1 MSRDSLEYDVLI
13 VGGGPAGLSAAIR
26 LRQLAEAAHLDLNV
40 CLLEKG
46 SEIGAHTLSGAV
58 IETRALD
65 ELLPEWR
72 TINAPISTEVATDEF
87 YFLTGLD
94 SSIRVPRV
102 FVPASMRNQGNYIVS
117 LGDVCRWLGEQAEQ
131 LGVDIF
137 PGFAAAQLLLGDDG
151 VVRGVTTGEMGLSA
165 TGKPKE
171 SHEAGINILAKQTVF
186 AEGSRGH
193 LGRQLIERFNLSTEA
208 DPQHYALGLK
218 EIWEVVPSKHKVG
231 KVVHGAGWPLT
242 KESRGGFFLYH
253 TDNSQVVVGL
263 IVDLNYTNPYLRPYE
278 EFQRL
283 KHNPLIRNVLEGGTR
298 IAYGARSITKGGLN
312 SLPKQTVRGGLVIGC
327 NAGTLNFAKIK
338 GTHTAMK
345 SGIVAAETIFEAF
358 ESSEGA
364 GAGAEL
370 TAFYDKLHRSWLFDE
385 LHQARNFGSALH
397 KLGIFWGGVFNY
409 LEQSI
414 LRGRFPLTLRNR
426 QKDHEALC
434 LAAESQPID
443 YPRPDGVISFD
454 MLSSVYISNTN
465 HVDDQPCHLTLKDEQ
480 LPIIKNYVN
489 YAGPESRYC
498 PAGVYEFVEAG
509 DTVRLQIN
517 SQNCVHCKT
526 CDIKDP
532 EQNIV
537 WVPPEGGGG
546 PNYQNM

>member
-72 TINAPISTEVATDEF
+72 TINAPITTEVATDEF

-102 FVPASMRNQGNYIVS
+102 FVPASMHNQGNYIVS

-397 KLGIFWGGVFNY
+397 KLGVFWGGVFNY

>member
-72 TINAPISTEVATDEF
+72 TINAPITTEVATDEF

-102 FVPASMRNQGNYIVS
+102 FVPASMHNQGNYIVS

-171 SHEAGINILAKQTVF
+171 SHKAGINILAKQTVF

-231 KVVHGAGWPLT
+231 KVVHGAGWPLQSAQT
-242 KESRGGFFLYH
+242 PSCRRPTVPLLQEGPPAWFSRL
-253 TDNSQVVVGL
+253 
-263 IVDLNYTNPYLRPYE
+263 
-278 EFQRL
+278 
-283 KHNPLIRNVLEGGTR
+283 
-298 IAYGARSITKGGLN
+298 
-312 SLPKQTVRGGLVIGC
+312 
-327 NAGTLNFAKIK
+327 
-338 GTHTAMK
+338 
-345 SGIVAAETIFEAF
+345 
-358 ESSEGA
+358 
-364 GAGAEL
+364 
-370 TAFYDKLHRSWLFDE
+370 
-385 LHQARNFGSALH
+385 
-397 KLGIFWGGVFNY
+397 
-409 LEQSI
+409 
-414 LRGRFPLTLRNR
+414 
-426 QKDHEALC
+426 
-434 LAAESQPID
+434 
-443 YPRPDGVISFD
+443 
-454 MLSSVYISNTN
+454 
-465 HVDDQPCHLTLKDEQ
+465 
-480 LPIIKNYVN
+480 
-489 YAGPESRYC
+489 
-498 PAGVYEFVEAG
+498 
-509 DTVRLQIN
+509 
-517 SQNCVHCKT
+517 
-526 CDIKDP
+526 
-532 EQNIV
+532 
-537 WVPPEGGGG
+537 
-546 PNYQNM
+546 